1 MDICFVQ
8 MSLTGCSVVIL
19 QKVENQLGVQCY
31 LHTNKL
37 KVEELPDAITQKSP
51 NLSMIVVDGIN
62 QKTFQ
67 KLVTLATTVAE
78 TQSKKTITCQIIFV
92 TSQRVDFTK
101 KHQMGS
107 QLEQR
112 LKTIDPQPVS
122 WTLDEYKIA
131 CANKELWSQIAKTL
145 GDNDQ
150 VEYSEEVLKEKFFY
164 CGGSARWMFNF
175 TIEDIT
181 NTIDTK
187 VEELFNFTSVL
198 SGSAGMSSQL
208 AVNTLYQQF
217 RGSSSSQRI
226 NFFISE
232 YAMRR
237 IVERV
242 GDEAAN
248 FMWNWATA
256 SNHPPVKGLAYEGKC
271 MAAWKNTAMS
281 LNLIYL
287 DKVTTRVIT
296 PRKRVPQVKVVISKG
311 RTQSILRLDAKGCL
325 DTANLAQGSTDIMII
340 PEKWNQECF
349 DFVFIQDKDLY
360 CAQCTLQSSHSRSL
374 GAIGKLV
381 KACQENQ
388 IVVGNI
394 HLVALTDQTEFK
406 FHHPL
411 NFAQEIKEILCWWA
425 KCDV

>member
-1 MDICFVQ
+1 MQETVIQDPLLPAKLELHRVYEVPYLNGSDSLSLMFVRNNMIHQWESGLNKKSDYVLQGPPGIGKTLLSRGICVYSHFAKKMDICFVQ

-92 TSQRVDFTK
+92 TSQQVDFTK
-101 KHQMGS
+101 KHQMGL

-256 SNHPPVKGLAYEGKC
+256 SNYPPVKGLAYEGKC

-287 DKVTTRVIT
+287 DKVKI
-296 PRKRVPQVKVVISKG
+296 G
-311 RTQSILRLDAKGCL
+311 RAH
-325 DTANLAQGSTDIMII
+325 
-340 PEKWNQECF
+340 
-349 DFVFIQDKDLY
+349 V
-360 CAQCTLQSSHSRSL
+360 
-374 GAIGKLV
+374 
-381 KACQENQ
+381 
-388 IVVGNI
+388 
-394 HLVALTDQTEFK
+394 
-406 FHHPL
+406 
-411 NFAQEIKEILCWWA
+411 
-425 KCDV
+425 